1 MPPRSFSP
9 VDSFRRT
16 SFATNFQRAFRHRDF
31 RLLWIGAFLSF
42 TGSWVQNIA
51 QGWLVFDITHSET
64 ALGLVSFF
72 GMAPVSILGP
82 FAGTF
87 ADTLDRR
94 KLLIVC
100 QSIFGASAL
109 VLAAAIH
116 FQFVT
121 MPLIY
126 AIALINGIVGAFE
139 MPARQSVISR
149 VVPPEDLPSAVPI
162 NAMTFNFARVA
173 GPAIGGILL
182 QQFGAQSCYMVNG
195 LSYIFL
201 IFSAL
206 AIKTDL
212 SAVSREPQPIGDLL
226 FEGMRF
232 TFRDARLKTLFIM
245 ESIVSAFGLVYLS
258 QMPAFTQEV
267 LRMDEAG
274 LGFSMTMVGIGAIVG
289 LIFTIARANSKHKG
303 IIVLAAM
310 FCMAFALFGMA
321 ILRGPLIF
329 LFFAIAGGC
338 AMIQFN
344 TTNALFQ
351 TLSPPRLRG
360 RVIAMHVW
368 ALAGMGPFG
377 ALLFGWI
384 AQQTKTSDYT
394 MPGTPRVLYHWFT
407 TQTHLVPDA
416 GVLQGIPLI
425 LVLGSIIILA
435 VACWGYVVRDR
446 LRDLTPIHA

>member
-1 MPPRSFSP
+1 
-9 VDSFRRT
+9 
-16 SFATNFQRAFRHRDF
+16 
-31 RLLWIGAFLSF
+31 
-42 TGSWVQNIA
+42 
-51 QGWLVFDITHSET
+51 
-64 ALGLVSFF
+64 
-72 GMAPVSILGP
+72 MAPVSLLGP

-94 KLLIVC
+94 KLLIAC
-100 QSIFGASAL
+100 QSIFGLSAL
-109 VLAAAIH
+109 TLAAAIQFH
-116 FQFVT
+116 FVS

-126 AIALINGIVGAFE
+126 SIALINGVVGAFE

-149 VVPPEDLPSAVPI
+149 VVPPEDLPSAVPL

-173 GPAIGGILL
+173 GPAIGGLLL
-182 QQFGAQSCYMVNG
+182 QEFGAQSCYFVNG
-195 LSYIFL
+195 ISYICL

-212 SAVSREPQPIGDLL
+212 SAVTREPQPIGDLL

-232 TFRDARLKTLFIM
+232 TFRDMRLKTLFIM

-258 QMPAFTQEV
+258 QMPAFTQDV

-274 LGFSMTMVGIGAIVG
+274 LGLAMTTVGIGAITG
-289 LIFTIARANSKHKG
+289 LIFTIARANSSKKG

-310 FCMAFALFGMA
+310 FLMAFALFGMA
-321 ILRGPLIF
+321 VTRGPLIF
-329 LFFAIAGGC
+329 LFFAIAGAC

-384 AQQTKTSDYT
+384 AQQTKNDNYL
-394 MPGTPRVLYHWFT
+394 MPGTPRALYHWFVENT
-407 TQTHLVPDA
+407 DLVPSA
-416 GVLQGIPLI
+416 GPFQGIPLI
-425 LVLGSIIILA
+425 LILGAFIILA
-435 VACWGYVVRDR
+435 VAVWGYLVRDR
-446 LRDLTPIHA
+446 LRDMTPLHA